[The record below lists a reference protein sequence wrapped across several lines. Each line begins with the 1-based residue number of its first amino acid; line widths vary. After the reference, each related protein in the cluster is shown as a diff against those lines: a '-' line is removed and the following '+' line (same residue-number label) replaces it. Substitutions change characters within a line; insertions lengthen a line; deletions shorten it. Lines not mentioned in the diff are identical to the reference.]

1 MIKKKLGLFIAPAL
15 VLGLAACNNDN
26 DNAFDNTNGNRI
38 NTSTTTNVDDN
49 LYRVNNRYPFDH
61 QGPLSEDYNNDNARR
76 YTRNGTRIINTTGN
90 NNDNDVYNGKRN
102 NRYPFDHQ
110 GPLTEDYN
118 RNDGKNRDNGD
129 KTSIRNRGQNNVN
142 VNNRRSTV
150 QNPNISSYQTSKN
163 SSSYPHTRAVLVQEA
178 RYQFVPVN
186 PNQDSQK
193 QTALRQG
200 YELAQ
205 SPEMQQRLIQQAQAL
220 LQQQQAQRQQAQVPQ
235 AQVPQAQAPAKA
247 PQQQTQNQQAPAAQ
261 QAQPPANVSQAVQQ
275 VIDLTNQQRKQNG
288 LPALQA
294 DTKLISVAQKK
305 SEDMQQ
311 NGYFSHTSPTY
322 GSPFDMMRDFGVTY
336 RSAGENIAQGQRT
349 PQEVVQAWMNSEGH
363 RKNIL
368 SRDFTHIGVGYDP
381 AGHHWTQM
389 FIGK

>member
-15 VLGLAACNNDN
+15 VLGLAACNKDN
-26 DNAFDNTNGNRI
+26 DNAMDHTDGNRI
-38 NTSTTTNVDDN
+38 NTSTTTNVDNN

-61 QGPLSEDYNNDNARR
+61 QGPLTEDYNNDNDRR
-76 YTRNGTRIINTTGN
+76 YNRNGTRLINTT
-90 NNDNDVYNGKRN
+90 DN
-102 NRYPFDHQ
+102 
-110 GPLTEDYN
+110 
-118 RNDGKNRDNGD
+118 NRDNGD
-129 KTSIRNRGQNNVN
+129 RTSFRNRVQNNVN
-142 VNNRRSTV
+142 VNNWRNNDR
-150 QNPNISSYQTSKN
+150 NPNISSYQTTKN
-163 SSSYPHTRAVLVQEA
+163 STNYPQTRAVLVQEA
-178 RYQFVPVN
+178 RYQFVPVD
-186 PNQDSQK
+186 PNQNSQK
-193 QTALRQG
+193 QLNLRQG
-200 YELAQ
+200 YELVQ
-205 SPEMQQRLIQQAQAL
+205 TPELQQRMMQQAQAL
-220 LQQQQAQRQQAQVPQ
+220 LQQQQAQRQQAQAPQQQAPQQQ
-235 AQVPQAQAPAKA
+235 AQA
-247 PQQQTQNQQAPAAQ
+247 PQQQTQNKPAPAAQ
-261 QAQPPANVSQAVQQ
+261 QTQTPANVSQAVQQ

-294 DTKLISVAQKK
+294 DTKLNSVAQKK

-311 NGYFSHTSPTY
+311 KGYFSHTSPTY

>member
-1 MIKKKLGLFIAPAL
+1 MIKKKLRLFVAPAL

-61 QGPLSEDYNNDNARR
+61 QGPLAEDYNNNHDRR
-76 YTRNGTRIINTTGN
+76 YNRNGTRIINTTGN
-90 NNDNDVYNGKRN
+90 NNDNDVYNGNRN

-118 RNDGKNRDNGD
+118 RNDRNNRNNGD
-129 KTSIRNRGQNNVN
+129 KTSIRNRVQKNVN
-142 VNNRRSTV
+142 VNNRRSNV
-150 QNPNISSYQTSKN
+150 QNPNISSYKTSKS

-205 SPEMQQRLIQQAQAL
+205 SPEMQQRLRQQAQAL
-220 LQQQQAQRQQAQVPQ
+220 LQQQQSQRQQAQVPR
-235 AQVPQAQAPAKA
+235 AQAPAQA
-247 PQQQTQNQQAPAAQ
+247 PQQQTQKQQTPAAAQ
-261 QAQPPANVSQAVQQ
+261 QAQTPANVSQAVQQ

-311 NGYFSHTSPTY
+311 KGYFSHTSPTY